1 MGFSHDKRTLLSA
14 GLLDLG
20 GLAVTDEPVVGL
32 ELLHGLGAVVDE
44 GETSALATTVLGAE
58 TEHGDLVLVGLV
70 QLGELLAELI
80 LGDVRAVGVEDVTVQ
95 YIVSPRCSISWAIVC
110 ARCVFSSAG
119 GGGGDCIFL
128 GAVEGLYAHDH
139 LLAAQE
145 RVANELARA
154 QSHLR
159 VRHGGWLI
167 VVDRGRR
174 VVFCVGERSPAASNV
189 VLAGRCA
196 NLISS
201 CSSHGCVR
209 KQFRLGRSRLRIRT
223 TRTYTYCR

>member
-1 MGFSHDKRTLLSA
+1 MLFSKRTLLSA

-20 GLAVTDEPVVGL
+20 SLAVTDESVVGL

-44 GETSALATTVLGAE
+44 GKAGALATTVLGAE
-58 TEHGDLVLVGLV
+58 TEDGDLVLVGLV

-80 LGDVRAVGVEDVTVQ
+80 LGDVRAVGVQDVTVQ
-95 YIVSPRCSISWAIVC
+95 QIISPHCSISLAILC
-110 ARCVFSSAG
+110 ARSVFSSVCG
-119 GGGGDCIFL
+119 GGERRFFL

-145 RVANELARA
+145 GVANELARA

-159 VRHGGWLI
+159 VRHVGWLI

-174 VVFCVGERSPAASNV
+174 VVFCVGVRSPGLLQTSSAR
-189 VLAGRCA
+189 RCDVR
-196 NLISS
+196 IS
-201 CSSHGCVR
+201 CSRRTGV
-209 KQFRLGRSRLRIRT
+209 GRPAWQSRLAFENNS
-223 TRTYTYCR
+223 TYGIYVY

>member
-1 MGFSHDKRTLLSA
+1 MLFSKRTLLSA

-20 GLAVTDEPVVGL
+20 GLAVADEPVVGL

-44 GETSALATTVLGAE
+44 GKAGALATTVLGAE
-58 TEHGDLVLVGLV
+58 TEDGDLVLVGLV

-80 LGDVRAVGVEDVTVQ
+80 LGDVRAVGVQDVTVQ
-95 YIVSPRCSISWAIVC
+95 QFISPHCSISLAILC
-110 ARCVFSSAG
+110 ARSVFSSVCG
-119 GGGGDCIFL
+119 GGERRFFL

-145 RVANELARA
+145 GVANELARA

-159 VRHGGWLI
+159 VRHVGWLI

-174 VVFCVGERSPAASNV
+174 VVFCVGVRSPGLLQTSSAR
-189 VLAGRCA
+189 RCDVR
-196 NLISS
+196 IS
-201 CSSHGCVR
+201 CSRRTGV
-209 KQFRLGRSRLRIRT
+209 GRPAWQSRLAFENNS
-223 TRTYTYCR
+223 TYGIYVY